1 MITEYMKKETMDK
14 HVSATINDAI
24 NPLDYQLK
32 KRLIGKIIKRETGRL
47 ELDSRMLRPE
57 QYVENYI
64 EIIKEY
70 ALSKQSLNRIFK
82 IY

>member
-57 QYVENYI
+57 QY
-64 EIIKEY
+64 
-70 ALSKQSLNRIFK
+70 FK